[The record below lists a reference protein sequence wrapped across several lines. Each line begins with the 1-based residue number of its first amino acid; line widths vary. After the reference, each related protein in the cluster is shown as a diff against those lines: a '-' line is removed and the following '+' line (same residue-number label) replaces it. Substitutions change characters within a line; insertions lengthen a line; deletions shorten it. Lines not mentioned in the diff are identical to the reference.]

1 MARWLD
7 DASRVLDEIAEAG
20 RPAVIVGGTGL
31 YFTALTAGL
40 SDVPPIP
47 EQIRSHWRGRAAGTG
62 AAGLHAELARRDPVM
77 AGRLRPSDAQRVVR
91 ALEVLD
97 ATGRSLADWQ
107 GERSRPLV
115 ARGEAVAAVVAPERA
130 WLHGRIEAR
139 FRQMA
144 ATGGLDEAAALADLG
159 LDPAL
164 PAMKAIGVPEMMAAA
179 TGRLTIDEAIAAAV
193 TATRRYA
200 KRQETWF
207 RNQMPGWLRITPDQ
221 PDAVDVLSGDSA

>member
-1 MARWLD
+1 
-7 DASRVLDEIAEAG
+7 
-20 RPAVIVGGTGL
+20 
-31 YFTALTAGL
+31 
-40 SDVPPIP
+40 
-47 EQIRSHWRGRAAGTG
+47 
-62 AAGLHAELARRDPVM
+62 
-77 AGRLRPSDAQRVVR
+77 
-91 ALEVLD
+91 
-97 ATGRSLADWQ
+97 
-107 GERSRPLV
+107 
-115 ARGEAVAAVVAPERA
+115 
-130 WLHGRIEAR
+130 
-139 FRQMA
+139 MA